1 MDCGHILP
9 SSGRTVA
16 DRFQIDLKKR
26 PTIFVSGRVGPPRQV
41 SQKHLKTGTMLAK
54 LLRSMLEPHA
64 AKIATTKDL
73 RAKCLSKPLCGVL
86 LKGGKPEPYVRDA
99 ISNLLTSF
107 PDVQFAS
114 VDATVLLMANLEEYL
129 PEVGAGQHRFVLFKK
144 VSGGMGAGG
153 GGGVGEGEGEG
164 DDEDEDGGGDKT
176 EKKKKK
182 KKEEEEARLIT
193 SVVPLEEGISHGSIS
208 RLIKQAKSGRAD
220 ATKLALLP
228 ALKTRTKKLEA
239 DLAKKRERIR
249 GQKDRARAKKKADE
263 APPGMFAE
271 NDGSREGRRAERERR
286 RQEHLKANNVKPK
299 TPEEIA
305 EMERR
310 RRERMNEEAKAWN
323 IEGED
328 VDEDMDGGEDR
339 EDDEEGEEEY
349 LDDGEEWADLDDE
362 DDEDVLDLD

>member
-9 SSGRTVA
+9 TSGRTVA
-16 DRFQIDLKKR
+16 DRFRIDLTKR
-26 PTIFVSGRVGPPRQV
+26 PAIFVSGRVGPPRQV

-153 GGGVGEGEGEG
+153 G
-164 DDEDEDGGGDKT
+164 
-176 EKKKKK
+176 
-182 KKEEEEARLIT
+182 EA
-193 SVVPLEEGISHGSIS
+193 
-208 RLIKQAKSGRAD
+208 
-220 ATKLALLP
+220 
-228 ALKTRTKKLEA
+228 
-239 DLAKKRERIR
+239 
-249 GQKDRARAKKKADE
+249 RARA
-263 APPGMFAE
+263 
-271 NDGSREGRRAERERR
+271 RETTKMRTAAGTR
-286 RQEHLKANNVKPK
+286 P
-299 TPEEIA
+299 
-305 EMERR
+305 RR
-310 RRERMNEEAKAWN
+310 RRRRRRP
-323 IEGED
+323 G
-328 VDEDMDGGEDR
+328 
-339 EDDEEGEEEY
+339 
-349 LDDGEEWADLDDE
+349 
-362 DDEDVLDLD
+362 

>member
-1 MDCGHILP
+1 M
-9 SSGRTVA
+9 
-16 DRFQIDLKKR
+16 
-26 PTIFVSGRVGPPRQV
+26 
-41 SQKHLKTGTMLAK
+41 
-54 LLRSMLEPHA
+54 
-64 AKIATTKDL
+64 
-73 RAKCLSKPLCGVL
+73 
-86 LKGGKPEPYVRDA
+86 
-99 ISNLLTSF
+99 
-107 PDVQFAS
+107 
-114 VDATVLLMANLEEYL
+114 
-129 PEVGAGQHRFVLFKK
+129 
-144 VSGGMGAGG
+144 
-153 GGGVGEGEGEG
+153 GEGEGEG

-328 VDEDMDGGEDR
+328 VDENMDGGEDR